1 MTLDE
6 GMRHLVAGGCV
17 TAALVFLVVGA
28 LGALRFADVYE
39 RIHAVRAAALGAPFL
54 LAGLA
59 IETWD
64 WRFAV
69 KLGLLGVLL
78 AMTGPSLGHL
88 IAHAAHR
95 AGLEPDARAAAKARA
110 KLGATR

>member
-1 MTLDE
+1 MIVDE
-6 GMRHLVAGGCV
+6 GVRHLAAGACVA
-17 TAALVFLVVGA
+17 AALVFLIVGA
-28 LGALRFADVYE
+28 LGAWRFADVYE
-39 RIHAVRAAALGAPFL
+39 RIHAVRAAALGAPLL

-64 WRFAV
+64 WRIAV
-69 KLGLLGVLL
+69 KLGLLAAVL

-95 AGLEPDARAAAKARA
+95 AGVEPDARASAKARTKA
-110 KLGATR
+110 ASQ